1 MDLNKVVADLE
12 IEKTTIH
19 SIETKCVMTKLSDS
33 NKKTFGLDIKCSQPL
48 VKENKKYGKLRMQI
62 DMSIDQSELEGAAD
76 KFQFVIEGVF
86 SSSPSIEDEK
96 FMELLNING
105 GTALYS
111 IARAK
116 IEAISS
122 LIYDEGKIL
131 LPMINIIQY
140 YKEKFEE
147 ENKHSDG

>member
-12 IEKTTIH
+12 IEKTAIH
-19 SIETKCVMTKLSDS
+19 SIETKCMMTKISSS
-33 NKKTFGLDIKCSQPL
+33 NKRTFGLDIKCSQPII
-48 VKENKKYGKLRMQI
+48 KENKKYGKLLMQLNI
-62 DMSIDQSELEGAAD
+62 SLEQNETGESTD
-76 KFQFVIEGVF
+76 KFEIVIEGVF
-86 SSSPSIEDEK
+86 SSSTAIEDER

-105 GTALYS
+105 GAALYS

-122 LIYDEGKIL
+122 LVYNEGKIL

-147 ENKHSDG
+147 ENKHSDI